1 MVDVIVFCL
10 GRYSVQFSFVHT
22 ADYGIVGLW
31 LLWLS
36 WTVILVF
43 TFYPTCRVVMDR
55 RFEIFRSRSQF
66 AFAHN
71 ISRLRSLYGL
81 LLAVSVWPRPPVTPT
96 TSGYRFVGD
105 I

>member
-10 GRYSVQFSFVHT
+10 GRYSVQSHFVHT

-36 WTVILVF
+36 WMVILVF

-55 RFEIFRSRSQF
+55 RFEIFRSRSRF
-66 AFAHN
+66 ALAHN
-71 ISRLRSLYGL
+71 VSGLRSLYGFL
-81 LLAVSVWPRPPVTPT
+81 MAVSIWPRPPVTALQRLPL
-96 TSGYRFVGD
+96 
-105 I
+105 